1 MQEKQNSLSRQTAHH
16 SSRAFASPG
25 IRTTFPSS
33 MTSKKNSGP
42 GMPDIQPDFP
52 TGMWRLQNKTRINWY
67 QEQSVF
73 LSFQHTFIPGCRER
87 AGADF
92 NIQNPAG
99 MLALFR
105 GAMPHSLNQ
114 HPQIIRP
121 VILPPSGNEQTEA
134 LDLPVF
140 IRLDM
145 VSSAAMRPPLPAS
158 LNIPESSEHSMLSQ
172 TTSLIPHSAEFLTA
186 IFPPGNHP
194 I

>member
-1 MQEKQNSLSRQTAHH
+1 MAIIPSGVFFMQEKQNSLSRQTAHH

-140 IRLDM
+140 IRLEPDGHGLIR
-145 VSSAAMRPPLPAS
+145 SHAASPAGK
-158 LNIPESSEHSMLSQ
+158 LEHSGILR
-172 TTSLIPHSAEFLTA
+172 TLHAVPNHILDTA
-186 IFPPGNHP
+186 FG
-194 I
+194 